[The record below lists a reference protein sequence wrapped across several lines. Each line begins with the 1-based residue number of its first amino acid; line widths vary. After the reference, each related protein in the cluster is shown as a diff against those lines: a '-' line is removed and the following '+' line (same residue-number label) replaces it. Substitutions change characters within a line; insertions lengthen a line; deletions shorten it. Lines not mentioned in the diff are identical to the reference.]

1 LFTDA
6 HKKRGHSLSV
16 RGIAKRP
23 VTPQGKCPRYD
34 TWAFAIA
41 FELLRILAIFLPQ
54 NNSKRYTFSICWF
67 KDTEKSN
74 FSDTFSDLFDYLI
87 IR

>member
-1 LFTDA
+1 M
-6 HKKRGHSLSV
+6 
-16 RGIAKRP
+16 
-23 VTPQGKCPRYD
+23 
-34 TWAFAIA
+34 TWAFTIV
-41 FELLRILAIFLPQ
+41 FECSEILAIFLPQ